1 MAETVT
7 SAADGRVVFSY
18 RAFRNY
24 ELARFLIVVSIEMQS
39 VAVGWQVYDITRQ
52 AFALGLTGLVQ
63 FLPGVLL
70 FLVAGHTA
78 DAIHRRRLLTTC
90 YGGFALCS
98 AFLLALSIH
107 GIRRVLY
114 IYVVMT
120 MVGVVRSFSGPVT
133 RAILPQLVPI
143 EIFPSAVAWHS
154 SVYQTAS
161 ILGPAVGGLI
171 YAAYRGPEAVYA
183 TAFVAALVAGAVTL
197 RIETAQRVVAREP
210 VSWKT
215 IFAGLHYIWRQKVI
229 LGSISL
235 DLVAVLL
242 GGAVALLPIYAR
254 EILRTGPWGLGILRS
269 APGVGA
275 AVMAIFF
282 GYRPL
287 RRRAGAAMLWCVA
300 GFGVATIIFG
310 LSRSLVVSV
319 VSLVLVG
326 ATDMVSV
333 VIRGTLVQVNTPDEM
348 RGRVNAVDMV
358 FIGASNELGEF
369 ESGLTAQWFGA
380 VPAVIIG
387 GVGAIAATALWAWWF
402 PALRRA
408 DKLVEASSQRG

>member
-1 MAETVT
+1 MSETATT
-7 SAADGRVVFSY
+7 STGGRLVFTY

-24 ELARFLIVVSIEMQS
+24 QLARFLIVVSIEMQS
-39 VAVGWQVYDITRQ
+39 VAVGWQVYDITHR
-52 AFALGLTGLVQ
+52 ALALGLTGLVQ

-70 FLVAGHTA
+70 FLVAGHAA
-78 DAIHRRRLLTTC
+78 DAIHRRHLLTTC
-90 YGGFALCS
+90 YAGFALCS
-98 AFLLALSIH
+98 ALLLALSSH
-107 GIRRVLY
+107 GQPRVLF

-120 MVGVVRSFSGPVT
+120 LVGVVRSFSGPVT
-133 RAILPQLVPI
+133 RAILPQLVPR
-143 EIFPSAVAWHS
+143 EVFPSAVAWHS
-154 SVYQTAS
+154 SVYQTAT
-161 ILGPAVGGLI
+161 ILGPAAGGLI
-171 YAAYRGPEAVYA
+171 YAAFRGPEAVYA
-183 TAFVAALVAGAVTL
+183 TALTCAVVAGAVTL
-197 RIETAQRVVAREP
+197 RIDTRQGTPVREP
-210 VSWKT
+210 VSWT
-215 IFAGLHYIWRQKVI
+215 TVFAGLRYIRREKVI

-254 EILRTGPWGLGILRS
+254 EILYTGPWGLGILRS

-275 AVMAIFF
+275 AVMAIFL

-300 GFGVATIIFG
+300 GFGAATVLFG

-319 VSLVLVG
+319 LSLVLVG

-333 VIRGTLVQVNTPDEM
+333 VIRGTLVQLNTPDQM

-387 GVGAIAATALWAWWF
+387 GVGAIVATALWAWWF
-402 PALRRA
+402 PALRRT
-408 DKLVEASSQRG
+408 DKLVEARGAKM

>member
-1 MAETVT
+1 MAETGDNG
-7 SAADGRVVFSY
+7 AGGRVVFTY
-18 RAFRNY
+18 PAFRRY

-39 VAVGWQVYDITRQ
+39 VAVAWQVYDITRQ
-52 AFALGLTGLVQ
+52 ALALGLTGLVQ
-63 FLPGVLL
+63 FLPGALL
-70 FLVAGHTA
+70 FLVSGHAA

-90 YGGFALCS
+90 YAGFALCS
-98 AFLLALSIH
+98 AMLLALSIH
-107 GIRRVLY
+107 GAPRVIF
-114 IYVVMT
+114 IYAVMT
-120 MVGVVRSFSGPVT
+120 LVGVVRSFSGPVT

-161 ILGPAVGGLI
+161 ILGPAIGGLI

-183 TAFVAALVAGAVTL
+183 TALAAAAVAGVVTL
-197 RIETAQRVVAREP
+197 GIRTTQRAIPREP

-215 IFAGLHYIWRQKVI
+215 VFAGLHYIWREKVI

-254 EILRTGPWGLGILRS
+254 VILRTGPWGLGILRA

-275 AVMAIFF
+275 ALMAIFL

-310 LSRSLVVSV
+310 LSRSLIVSV
-319 VSLVLVG
+319 LSLVLVG

-369 ESGLTAQWFGA
+369 ESGLTAHWFGA
-380 VPAVIIG
+380 VPAVILG
-387 GVGAIAATALWAWWF
+387 GIGAIAATALWAWWF

-408 DKLVEASSQRG
+408 DKLVESPD

>member
-1 MAETVT
+1 MPEPATNAT
-7 SAADGRVVFSY
+7 GGRVVFTY
-18 RAFRNY
+18 PAFRNY
-24 ELARFLIVVSIEMQS
+24 QLARFLIVVSIEMQS
-39 VAVGWQVYDITRQ
+39 VAVAWQVYDITRR

-70 FLVAGHTA
+70 FLLAGHTA

-90 YGGFALCS
+90 YAGFAVCS
-98 AFLLALSIH
+98 ALLLGISIH
-107 GIRRVLY
+107 GAPRVIF

-120 MVGVVRSFSGPVT
+120 LVGVVRSFSGPVT
-133 RAILPQLVPI
+133 RAILPQLVPV
-143 EIFPSAVAWHS
+143 ESFPSAVAWHS

-161 ILGPAVGGLI
+161 IMGPAIGGLI
-171 YAAYRGPEAVYA
+171 YAAFRGPEAVYV
-183 TAFVAALVAGAVTL
+183 TALAAAIVAGVVTL
-197 RIETAQRVVAREP
+197 RIQTTQGAPAREP
-210 VSWKT
+210 VSWAT
-215 IFAGLHYIWRQKVI
+215 VFAGLHYIRREKVI

-254 EILRTGPWGLGILRS
+254 EILHTGPWGLGILRS

-275 AVMAIFF
+275 AVMAIFL

-300 GFGVATIIFG
+300 GFGAATIIFG
-310 LSRSLVVSV
+310 LSRSLIVS
-319 VSLVLVG
+319 VLVG

-333 VIRGTLVQVNTPDEM
+333 VIRGTLVQVNTPDQM

-380 VPAVIIG
+380 VPAVILG
-387 GVGAIAATALWAWWF
+387 GVGAIVATALWAWWF

-408 DKLVEASSQRG
+408 DKLIQS